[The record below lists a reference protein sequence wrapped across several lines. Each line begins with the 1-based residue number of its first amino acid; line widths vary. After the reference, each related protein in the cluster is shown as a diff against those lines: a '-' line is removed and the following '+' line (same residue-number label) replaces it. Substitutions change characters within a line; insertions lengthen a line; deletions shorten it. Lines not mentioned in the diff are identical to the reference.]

1 MRELA
6 ENANFSVLVCEPGDG
21 VMSVTS
27 LENKPVL
34 QFLDDQSPNV
44 RTEFLNNL
52 AGYRLRQISNAFMS
66 DFAAAMVGTG
76 MRPVQISILSV
87 ADENPGI
94 RQGEIGRALGV
105 ARANMAPLMAELEA
119 ARLLERIP
127 DEADRRAVSVYLTKN
142 GQATL
147 KNCKARI
154 MAHERRALERL
165 TDSERKTLLRLLNKI

>member
-1 MRELA
+1 
-6 ENANFSVLVCEPGDG
+6 
-21 VMSVTS
+21 MSVTS
-27 LENKPVL
+27 IADKPVL
-34 QFLDDQSPNV
+34 QFLDDRSPNV
-44 RTEFLNNL
+44 RTEFLNSL

-87 ADENPGI
+87 VEENPGI

-105 ARANMAPLMAELEA
+105 ARANMAPLMAELEG

-127 DEADRRAVSVYLTKN
+127 DEADRRAVSVSLTKD
-142 GQATL
+142 GHAML

-154 MAHERRALERL
+154 AAHERRAMDRL
-165 TDSERKTLLRLLNKI
+165 TESERKTLLRLLNKI

>member
-1 MRELA
+1 
-6 ENANFSVLVCEPGDG
+6 
-21 VMSVTS
+21 MSVTS
-27 LENKPVL
+27 IADKPVL
-34 QFLDDQSPNV
+34 QFLDDRSPNV
-44 RTEFLNNL
+44 RTEFLNSL

-87 ADENPGI
+87 VEENPGI

-119 ARLLERIP
+119 AKLLERIT
-127 DEADRRAVSVYLTKN
+127 DEADRRAVSVSLTKE
-142 GQATL
+142 GQAML

-154 MAHERRALERL
+154 TAHERRAMDRL
-165 TDSERKTLLRLLNKI
+165 TESERKTLLRLLNKI